1 MIVRGANNY
10 SILVS
15 LVALVGGIL
24 LIISGYVPFAVIGA
38 GLILFSFLLPFL
50 RLGIKPNPPI
60 APSKR
65 TTDSEEDVNSSPTM
79 RARREENLR

>member
-15 LVALVGGIL
+15 LAALVGGIL

-50 RLGIKPNPPI
+50 RLGIKPNPP
-60 APSKR
+60 AARSERSSKAESDER
-65 TTDSEEDVNSSPTM
+65 SSPTTV
-79 RARREENLR
+79 ARREEEVR